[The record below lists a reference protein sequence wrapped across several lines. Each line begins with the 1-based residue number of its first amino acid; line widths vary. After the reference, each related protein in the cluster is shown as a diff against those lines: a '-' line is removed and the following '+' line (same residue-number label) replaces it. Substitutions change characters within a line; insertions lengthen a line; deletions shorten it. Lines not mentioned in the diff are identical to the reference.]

1 MHLSIYILSLSIFA
15 MTTSEFMV
23 AGMLPSISDALNVNV
38 PMVSFL
44 VSIFAASIVVGGPIL
59 TLLLFRFRQK
69 SSLIFLMLLFFVSQV
84 IGAVAEN
91 YSTMVVSRIL
101 GGIAESAFFGVAISI
116 AVGMVN
122 NDKQGRAASIV
133 LAGIMIASV
142 VGLPMATQI
151 DQSFGWRFSFWIVAL
166 LTLACTVIVMFSVPN
181 STRPMNMSIKTELAT
196 LKNKNLWMAYCTS
209 GLIIGATFSA
219 FTFFAPI
226 FTQATRLD
234 PSVLPVLFACYGVA
248 TVVGNI
254 IVGRWADKYA
264 MQIMVIGLLILGTTL
279 VLMALNITNATI
291 AIVCA
296 IIIGFVG
303 LPMNPAMVTRVMRV
317 SNNGALVNSLHMSV
331 INLGIVVGSW
341 LSGLL
346 VQAKYGWSA
355 PLWFGA
361 VLALLG
367 LVSLLPYLKSNSLVL
382 EMEK

>member
-23 AGMLPSISDALNVNV
+23 AGMLPSISDALNVSV
-38 PMVSFL
+38 PMASFL

-84 IGAVAEN
+84 IGAIADN
-91 YSTMVVSRIL
+91 YSTMVVSRVL

-116 AVGMVN
+116 AVGMV
-122 NDKQGRAASIV
+122 DSDRQGRAASIV

-142 VGLPMATQI
+142 MGLPMATQI

-166 LTLACTVIVMFSVPN
+166 LTLVCTVIVMLSVPN
-181 STRPMNMSIKTELAT
+181 SPRPMNVSTKAELAT
-196 LKNKNLWMAYCTS
+196 LKNKNLWAAYCTS

-234 PSVLPVLFACYGVA
+234 PSMLPALFACYGVA

-264 MQIMVIGLLILGTTL
+264 MQIMVIGLLMLATTL
-279 VLMALNITNATI
+279 MLMALNITNATI
-291 AIVCA
+291 AIACA

-361 VLALLG
+361 ALALLG